1 MSPGRESSMPPPV
14 QRKQLSCAL
23 SPDTPLCPFLLLC
36 SEIGNLI
43 VCRGSLRT
51 QSIGECIGQQSSFYQ
66 VRPCLCESS
75 SRNLGLENV
84 MKPNPING
92 TLNQGPSTACSLS
105 CTKRGELCRIFLGP
119 GKTLLLISN
128 DSNELNNG

>member
-1 MSPGRESSMPPPV
+1 MPKCPLEESPPCLPQSRESSSLV
-14 QRKQLSCAL
+14 VYHLIH
-23 SPDTPLCPFLLLC
+23 LCVHFFYSVP
-36 SEIGNLI
+36 SRR
-43 VCRGSLRT
+43 VCRSSLRT
-51 QSIGECIGQQSSFYQ
+51 QSIGECIGQQYSYQ
-66 VRPCLCESS
+66 VRLCLCESS
-75 SRNLGLENV
+75 SRHLGLRNV

-119 GKTLLLISN
+119 GKTLLLNSK

>member
-1 MSPGRESSMPPPV
+1 M
-14 QRKQLSCAL
+14 
-23 SPDTPLCPFLLLC
+23 
-36 SEIGNLI
+36 
-43 VCRGSLRT
+43 
-51 QSIGECIGQQSSFYQ
+51 GECIRQPSSFYR

-84 MKPNPING
+84 MKPNRING
-92 TLNQGPSTACSLS
+92 TLNQGPSTVCSLH

-119 GKTLLLISN
+119 GKMLLLISN